1 MAARSGQMPQW
12 RGRQERD
19 RESTR
24 AQAVGPFPKMS
35 PRREAH
41 QAGRTALPRTWA
53 AFPGPCLPMFQSANR
68 RPARRQTGPR
78 RSRPVR
84 RRNLAVTT
92 WRSAVEMNSIGASLT
107 LEFTMAMPIT
117 SACDHH
123 FLIKAA
129 EERFFADANA
139 AAGKPFGD
147 FVTPQIERKGFQF
160 GQQRPP
166 NVAHRMPPP
175 RQIIIHNDDLSTWL
189 YDTKK
194 LAERSLAILAGL
206 LMQ

>member
-1 MAARSGQMPQW
+1 MARC

-19 RESTR
+19 RETTR
-24 AQAVGPFPKMS
+24 AQAEGPLPKKS

-41 QAGRTALPRTWA
+41 QVGQTALPRTWA
-53 AFPGPCLPMFQSANR
+53 AFRGRCLPMFRSANR

-84 RRNLAVTT
+84 RRNLAVTI
-92 WRSAVEMNSIGASLT
+92 WRSAIEMDSSHPEPMGTSLT
-107 LEFTMAMPIT
+107 LEFTMAIPIS
-117 SACDHH
+117 SACDPHL
-123 FLIKAA
+123 LIKAA
-129 EERFFADANA
+129 QERVFVDAHDPPR
-139 AAGKPFGD
+139 KPGGD

-166 NVAHRMPPP
+166 NVAQRMPPP
-175 RQIIIHNDDLSTWL
+175 RQIIIHNDNLSTRL
-189 YDTKK
+189 YDAKK
-194 LAERSLAILAGL
+194 LAERSLAILARL

>member
-1 MAARSGQMPQW
+1 MPQW

-19 RESTR
+19 REWTM
-24 AQAVGPFPKMS
+24 AQAQGPLPRRS

-41 QAGRTALPRTWA
+41 QANRTALPSTWA
-53 AFPGPCLPMFQSANR
+53 AFPDPCLPMFRSANR

-84 RRNLAVTT
+84 RRNLAVTI
-92 WRSAVEMNSIGASLT
+92 WRSAIEMDSSHPEPMGTSLT
-107 LEFTMAMPIT
+107 LEFTMAMPIS

-123 FLIKAA
+123 LLIEAA

-139 AAGKPFGD
+139 AARKPGGD

-166 NVAHRMPPP
+166 NVAQRMPPP
-175 RQIIIHNDDLSTWL
+175 RQIIIHNDNLSTRL
-189 YDTKK
+189 YDAKK
-194 LAERSLAILAGL
+194 LAERSLAILARL

>member
-1 MAARSGQMPQW
+1 MPRW

-19 RESTR
+19 RETTR
-24 AQAVGPFPKMS
+24 AQAEGPLPKKS

-41 QAGRTALPRTWA
+41 QVGQTALPRTWA
-53 AFPGPCLPMFQSANR
+53 AFRGRCLPMFRSANR

-84 RRNLAVTT
+84 RRNLAVTI
-92 WRSAVEMNSIGASLT
+92 WRSAIEMNSSHPRPMATSLT
-107 LEFTMAMPIT
+107 LEFTMAMPIS

-123 FLIKAA
+123 LLIEAA
-129 EERFFADANA
+129 EERFFADANDA
-139 AAGKPFGD
+139 ARKPLGD

-166 NVAHRMPPP
+166 NVAQRMPPP
-175 RQIIIHNDDLSTWL
+175 RQIIIHNDDLSAWL
-189 YDTKK
+189 HDAKK
-194 LAERSLAILAGL
+194 LAERLLAILAGL